1 MRKRYTVLAAT
12 AGSVLLGAL
21 ALPAAAQPVVAP
33 PPGGRLAD
41 RAAAF
46 AALSGEEPGP
56 LSDPLPE
63 AGPATGTTGPLPE
76 AGPDTAAGTPEPAPV
91 PEPEAG
97 TVTDA
102 AGTVTDAA
110 DDPAASPRAAVTAD
124 ALRAA
129 LGRCTQISK
138 GKYRTDR
145 AAPADVPVCG
155 GDGIVHWTADLDVDC
170 DGRETARC
178 NRRTDPYFQ
187 PMTAFQQSD
196 GRYLSAEKLP
206 FVVVPAA
213 SARWNYWASG
223 IRGGTVAAM
232 VHKDRVVYGVVGD
245 SGPAD
250 VIGEAS
256 YAAAEALGIDP
267 HPTRGGTAEDV
278 TYILFPGTR
287 ATPIE
292 SRSAARSLGEDLAR
306 KLVGAADDPS

>member
-21 ALPAAAQPVVAP
+21 ALPAAAQPAVAP
-33 PPGGRLAD
+33 PPGGPLAE

-63 AGPATGTTGPLPE
+63 AEPAAGTTDPLPE
-76 AGPDTAAGTPEPAPV
+76 PGPDAGTGPPEPAPV
-91 PEPEAG
+91 PEPEPEPEPEAE
-97 TVTDA
+97 
-102 AGTVTDAA
+102 TVTDAA
-110 DDPAASPRAAVTAD
+110 DDPAAAPRAAVTAD

-129 LGRCTQISK
+129 LGRCTQISQ

-145 AAPADVPVCG
+145 TAPADVPVCG
-155 GDGIVHWTADLDVDC
+155 RDGIVHWTADLDVDC
-170 DGRETARC
+170 DGRETAKC

-196 GRYLSAEKLP
+196 GRYLNAEELP
-206 FVVVPAA
+206 FVVVPVA
-213 SARWNYWASG
+213 SDRWNYWASG

-292 SRSAARSLGEDLAR
+292 SRSAAESLGEDLAR
-306 KLVGAADDPS
+306 KLVGAVDDPS